1 MWQVDG
7 TAEIADLETE
17 ISKFLARADRSHS
30 VAKKSC
36 VVQ

>member
-1 MWQVDG
+1 MWEVDG
-7 TAEIADLETE
+7 TAEIADLVTE
-17 ISKFLARADRSHS
+17 ISKFLARADQNHS